1 MFSRDGSPVEKTYPQ
16 RENQRLPVPRVG
28 KFDPSSTATSL
39 AVLLS
44 RSSAITILDFLQG
57 SFANVESATAL
68 EFVGR
73 LVGDQFFS
81 RIHKRHAYSTH
92 THQFFSPWSDLSV
105 QKLGDQFH
113 TPCIQEYK
121 YLMSNYVK
129 IDQLYREKSIF
140 MTSNQ
145 YH

>member
-81 RIHKRHAYSTH
+81 RIHKRHAYSTDTH
-92 THQFFSPWSDLSV
+92 TNFFL
-105 QKLGDQFH
+105 LGATCQ
-113 TPCIQEYK
+113 
-121 YLMSNYVK
+121 S
-129 IDQLYREKSIF
+129 KSWVTNFILPASKNINILCQT
-140 MTSNQ
+140 M
-145 YH
+145 

>member
-1 MFSRDGSPVEKTYPQ
+1 LLVTLAKEKKTGFAINEKSLFHTGCKHFIMQHIFLCFPGMVHQ
-16 RENQRLPVPRVG
+16 WRRHI
-28 KFDPSSTATSL
+28 PSGRIKDFQFPEWGNLTHLRATSL

-92 THQFFSPWSDLSV
+92 THTNFFL
-105 QKLGDQFH
+105 LGATCQS
-113 TPCIQEYK
+113 K
-121 YLMSNYVK
+121 AG
-129 IDQLYREKSIF
+129 
-140 MTSNQ
+140 
-145 YH
+145 